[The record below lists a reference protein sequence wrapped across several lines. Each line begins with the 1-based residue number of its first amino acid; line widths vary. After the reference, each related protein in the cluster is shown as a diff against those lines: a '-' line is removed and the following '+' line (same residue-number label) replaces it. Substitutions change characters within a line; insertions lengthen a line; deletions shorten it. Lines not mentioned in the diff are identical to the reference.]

1 MNITVKREILR
12 RYYRNIT
19 NYRKT
24 SKVFTNALMLYKI
37 EKTTLV
43 QKDRINLIHIKMNK
57 KHKKGKNTKE
67 ERKIRNE
74 KEKEEK

>member
-1 MNITVKREILR
+1 M
-12 RYYRNIT
+12 
-19 NYRKT
+19 
-24 SKVFTNALMLYKI
+24 MYKI

-43 QKDRINLIHIKMNK
+43 QKAKIILIHIKMNK
-57 KHKKGKNTKE
+57 KHKRGKNTKE

>member
-1 MNITVKREILR
+1 MKK
-12 RYYRNIT
+12 T
-19 NYRKT
+19 N
-24 SKVFTNALMLYKI
+24 KVFTNTLVLYKI

-57 KHKKGKNTKE
+57 KHKRGKNTKE
-67 ERKIRNE
+67 ERKIKNE